1 MVKRVDLLRNYV
13 QALSH
18 STVQPQKIPRPA
30 ITISRESGTLAP
42 AIATLVA
49 QELDVVCP
57 GDPPSPWT
65 VFSRNL
71 ASKILED
78 HSLATRIEEFM
89 PEDVRFPLT
98 ESFEYL
104 LGLHPPPG
112 VLREYAKETIRK
124 LARNG
129 NVILVGRGAAVIAAG
144 LPHVLH
150 VRLIAPFAFRV
161 RNFALSHGVTDEVAE
176 RMVRAHDA
184 ARRRYVRAYLNAD
197 VTDALH
203 YDLVINTG
211 NKSLERVARIIC
223 AAVVHLMLQGKRSV
237 KPILNDRERRLEA
250 ERHGKRASQKSAG
263 PAKPGRDSGVNR
275 ELSTKWAKATGVLSA
290 TRHRVEHSAKLPATG
305 AS

>member
-1 MVKRVDLLRNYV
+1 MSLPDQPFTVDHISDYDRIWLWRNGLTLLENMCTRYPLRFKRGKL
-13 QALSH
+13 
-18 STVQPQKIPRPA
+18 PRPA

-57 GDPPSPWT
+57 GDPPRPWT

-71 ASKILED
+71 VTKILED

-112 VLREYAKETIRK
+112 VLREYGKETIRK
-124 LARNG
+124 LAING

-144 LPHVLH
+144 VPHVLH
-150 VRLIAPFAFRV
+150 VRLIAPFPFRAK
-161 RNFALSHGVTDEVAE
+161 NFARSHGITNQEAE
-176 RMVRAHDA
+176 PMVRAHDV

-197 VTDALH
+197 VTDPTH

-211 NKSLERVARIIC
+211 NKSLERVARIIS
-223 AAVVHLMLQGKRSV
+223 AAVVHLVL
-237 KPILNDRERRLEA
+237 PDRGQEGSRPHHPLARNNHA
-250 ERHGKRASQKSAG
+250 
-263 PAKPGRDSGVNR
+263 
-275 ELSTKWAKATGVLSA
+275 GVLPKN
-290 TRHRVEHSAKLPATG
+290 RNDK
-305 AS
+305 

>member
-1 MVKRVDLLRNYV
+1 VSERVDLFRKYA
-13 QALSH
+13 QGLSH
-18 STVQPQKIPRPA
+18 SPVQPREAPRPA

-57 GDPPSPWT
+57 GDPPRPWT

-98 ESFEYL
+98 ESLEYL

-112 VLREYAKETIRK
+112 VLRDYAKETIRR
-124 LARNG
+124 LATNG
-129 NVILVGRGAAVIAAG
+129 NVILVGRGAAIIAAR
-144 LPHVLH
+144 LPRVVH
-150 VRLIAPFAFRV
+150 VRLVAPFKFRAK
-161 RNFALSHGVTDEVAE
+161 NFAQSHGVTNEEAQ
-176 RMVRAHDA
+176 RMVRAHDT
-184 ARRRYVRAYLNAD
+184 ARGRYVRAYLNAD

-211 NKSLERVARIIC
+211 DKSLERVARIISS
-223 AAVVHLMLQGKRSV
+223 ALVHLVLED
-237 KPILNDRERRLEA
+237 DR
-250 ERHGKRASQKSAG
+250 
-263 PAKPGRDSGVNR
+263 R
-275 ELSTKWAKATGVLSA
+275 EGS
-290 TRHRVEHSAKLPATG
+290 RPRPATAALPPSG
-305 AS
+305 GWKGQRLS

>member
-1 MVKRVDLLRNYV
+1 MSLLDRAFSVDYIVSRYDLIVAKWVDPFRKYAH
-13 QALSH
+13 ALSH
-18 STVQPQKIPRPA
+18 PVQPRRLPRPA

-57 GDPPSPWT
+57 GNPAQSWT
-65 VFSRNL
+65 VFGRNL
-71 ASKILED
+71 MSKILED

-112 VLREYAKETIRK
+112 LLREYAKETIRR
-124 LARNG
+124 LARNV
-129 NVILVGRGAAVIAAG
+129 NVILVGRGAAIIAAG

-150 VRLIAPFAFRV
+150 VRLIAPFEFRAK
-161 RNFALSHGVTDEVAE
+161 NFAQSHGVTNEAAE
-176 RMVRAHDA
+176 RLVRGHDA

-197 VTDALH
+197 VTDPTH

-211 NKSLERVARIIC
+211 NKSLERVARTIS
-223 AAVVHLMLQGKRSV
+223 AAVVHLVL
-237 KPILNDRERRLEA
+237 PDREQEGSRPRDPLA
-250 ERHGKRASQKSAG
+250 GNNHAGAQERNDK
-263 PAKPGRDSGVNR
+263 
-275 ELSTKWAKATGVLSA
+275 
-290 TRHRVEHSAKLPATG
+290 
-305 AS
+305 